1 MKTAHYSAEELWAEL
16 TYLAYHLHWDFD
28 TLLSL
33 EHADRAR
40 LVEEVASLNERA
52 LAEVRELA

>member
-1 MKTAHYSAEELWAEL
+1 MRTVRYSEADLWAEL
-16 TYLAYHLHWDFD
+16 SYLAYHLHWDFD

-40 LVEEVASLNERA
+40 FVKEVASLNDRA